1 MSRLRSRIDK
11 IRDRFHRENPATPS
25 HTLSAAEPPVPE
37 NRPLNS
43 EERTLIEWLLAN
55 GTPVSAAYL
64 EQLECLHVVSH
75 CGCGC
80 PTVDLAVGDAQA
92 STTGASQILA
102 DFGGITPD
110 GIQVG
115 VILHARQG
123 KISEL
128 EVYSEEGRTS
138 RLLPI
143 ITTLK
148 RY

>member
-1 MSRLRSRIDK
+1 MKSTQMDASPNRI
-11 IRDRFHRENPATPS
+11 
-25 HTLSAAEPPVPE
+25 PE
-37 NRPLNS
+37 NRLLNP

-55 GTPVSAAYL
+55 GNPVSAAYL
-64 EQLECLHVVSH
+64 EQLEGLHVVSH

-102 DFGGITPD
+102 DFSGITPD

-138 RLLPI
+138 HLLPI

-148 RY
+148 R

>member
-11 IRDRFHRENPATPS
+11 VSDRLHREKPESPS
-25 HTLSAAEPPVPE
+25 HTLSAAELTIPE
-37 NRPLNS
+37 NRLLNP

-55 GTPVSAAYL
+55 GTPVSAVYL
-64 EQLECLHVVSH
+64 EQLEGLHVVSH

-80 PTVDLAVGDAQA
+80 PTVDLAVGDAQV

-102 DFGGITPD
+102 DFAGITPD

-115 VILHARQG
+115 VILHARQR

-128 EVYSEEGRTS
+128 EVYSEEGRAS
-138 RLLPI
+138 HLLPL

>member
-1 MSRLRSRIDK
+1 MKATQMDASSNRIPDNRLL
-11 IRDRFHRENPATPS
+11 NP
-25 HTLSAAEPPVPE
+25 
-37 NRPLNS
+37 
-43 EERTLIEWLLAN
+43 EERMLIEWLLAN
-55 GTPVSAAYL
+55 GTPEAGVYVQ
-64 EQLECLHVVSH
+64 QLKDLHVVSH

-138 RLLPI
+138 HLLPL

-148 RY
+148 R